1 MQNYR
6 PPIED
11 IAFVLTDLAHLSGV
25 CALPG
30 HEDITPELVA
40 TILEQAGKFAS
51 EVLAPLNHVG
61 DVEGS
66 HLVDGIVSTPT
77 GWQNAYR
84 EFSQNGW
91 TGLLFDSQ
99 YGGQGLPRLVGVAVQ
114 ELWDASNMAFSLCPM
129 LTQTAAEVICL
140 QGTAEQKKIYLEPL
154 VSGKWTGTMN
164 LTEPQAGSDLSG
176 IRTQAVRTPEG
187 HYKLSG
193 QKIFITYG
201 DHDLAENI
209 VHLVLAR
216 TPDAPSGV
224 KGISLFIVP
233 KFIPDSDGNPGKR
246 NDVRTVSLEHKLG
259 IRASPTAVLSYGD
272 ESGAIGH
279 LLGEEHRGL
288 EYMFIMMNMARHA
301 VGIEAYAIADR
312 AYQRALDYSMER
324 VQGYSVGSKNTQKV
338 PIRNHPDV
346 SRMLVEMECQIQA
359 MRALSLYTASAQD
372 FVSRHPDDA
381 KRADSQVIVDV
392 LTPIVKGWSS
402 EVANDIASQGIQVMG
417 GMGFIEETGMAQYF
431 RDARITTIYE
441 GTTGIQAADLV
452 RRKLIS
458 DRGAMIQKVIE
469 LIRRDIEDSNA
480 KNAPEVLSI
489 NMGTMNGLE
498 LLQDSTAWLLDS
510 ERKDPRLPFAASF
523 NYLMLWGI
531 VAGGWQMMRASS
543 IALKYIEEKHN
554 TSFYSH
560 KVLTSK
566 YYAGFILPKTAG
578 YYSAIV
584 NGSELLMDAK

>member
-40 TILEQAGKFAS
+40 TILQQAGKFAS